1 MRYLLPSLIESLNA
15 ALKIIDDAGIELE
28 AVEPI
33 RQTAERAKQ
42 LQDIGAEPLIM
53 LMKEP
58 VDILLGETHSDVYF
72 DEDIEGLVKHLKE
85 ERETANIHTVE
96 DCSLLS
102 NTLEA
107 VDGYMGYALLS
118 PYESK
123 QLSDNDLI

>member
-1 MRYLLPSLIESLNA
+1 
-15 ALKIIDDAGIELE
+15 
-28 AVEPI
+28 
-33 RQTAERAKQ
+33 
-42 LQDIGAEPLIM
+42 M

-58 VDILLGETHSDVYF
+58 VDILLGEFHTDKF
-72 DEDIEGLVKHLKE
+72 FNDDIEGLVEYLKDTND
-85 ERETANIHTVE
+85 TATIHTVE

-107 VDGYMGYALLS
+107 VDGYMGYAFLS